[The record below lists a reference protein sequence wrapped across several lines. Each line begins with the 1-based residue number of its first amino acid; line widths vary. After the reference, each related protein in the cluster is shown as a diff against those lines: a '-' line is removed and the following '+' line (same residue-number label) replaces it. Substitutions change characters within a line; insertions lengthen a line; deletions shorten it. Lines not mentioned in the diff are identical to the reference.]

1 MAKKTA
7 RTGLTASALIRLL
20 ASLAEPR
27 GRTRD
32 AQVSF
37 ADALSQWTG
46 WTDAIAL
53 SAALDKPVPQ
63 AISPLEGD
71 KSVQS
76 MQVQAEWLRLQA
88 SLAQAIVRETQAAGR
103 SPLEAGLGY
112 TPFRQCFVARQ
123 QAMDVAVGALRD
135 RVRAVLA
142 GASADLERLAAVDAA
157 MAQALA
163 PQERRLL
170 AALPAQLEKHYQQ
183 LRATQA
189 ADDLDR
195 PGAEAWVEAFR
206 RDLQAILLAEL
217 EHRLQP
223 VEGMLQALTPSTP
236 LRTT

>member
-1 MAKKTA
+1 MAKQTA

-20 ASLAEPR
+20 ASLSGPQ
-27 GRTRD
+27 GRTRE
-32 AQVSF
+32 ARVSF

-63 AISPLEGD
+63 TVQPVPGDSPAGAAPE
-71 KSVQS
+71 
-76 MQVQAEWLRLQA
+76 QAEWMRVQTT
-88 SLAQAIVRETQAAGR
+88 LAQAIVREAQAAGR
-103 SPLEAGLGY
+103 SPLDAGLGY
-112 TPFRQCFVARQ
+112 SPFRQCYVARQ
-123 QAMDVAVGALRD
+123 QAMDVAVGALRE
-135 RVRAVLA
+135 RVRGVLA
-142 GASADLERLAAVDAA
+142 GASADLARLAAVDAA

-170 AALPAQLEKHYQQ
+170 AALPAQLEKHYQR
-183 LRATQA
+183 LRAAQP
-189 ADDLDR
+189 ADVQEP

-206 RDLQAILLAEL
+206 RDLQAVLLAEL

-223 VEGMLQALTPSTP
+223 VEGMLHALSPSTP

>member
-7 RTGLTASALIRLL
+7 RIGLTASALIRLL

-27 GRTRD
+27 GRTRE

-63 AISPLEGD
+63 TTSPLEGD
-71 KSVQS
+71 KSVQ
-76 MQVQAEWLRLQA
+76 AEWLRLQE

-112 TPFRQCFVARQ
+112 APFRQCFVARQ

-142 GASADLERLAAVDAA
+142 GASADLARLAAVDAA

-170 AALPAQLEKHYQQ
+170 AALPAQLEKYYQQ
-183 LRATQA
+183 LRAAQA